1 MRHIE
6 DKFKCIVVF
15 SLCFLIFFPSP
26 KSLFGSDKK
35 PAEYR
40 KIQKFT
46 HSSTLLTV
54 TEEGNEPDLLAME
67 FEGEIHWSE
76 KDDNGWKFDVKV
88 MKFKMETEDA
98 NLISW
103 LEKTQFTP
111 FTARV
116 TVSKEDDPPLSVE
129 ITEGKINNKED
140 KYGLG
145 RQYETIFRI
154 SEMMLATMD
163 EKEFLV
169 SDRGRKTTLKIVHPK
184 QIRIREFGV
193 RSARSRG
200 LSISPDEFIVFPNLL
215 GGVTKGSE
223 LFSFSHSERTIS
235 YYYRLLDKETGFA
248 SRAVDLEAEMLE
260 EKDKK
265 NYTKIIE
272 IINDPSKFSYYY
284 LYELQM
290 SSISQPV
297 KITIESNQKEQHQEE
312 QPTEVSSTIATSI
325 KYAVAAGAIGI
336 VILCLVI
343 FLMKKTGIS
352 SK

>member
-1 MRHIE
+1 MKHIR

-15 SLCFLIFFPSP
+15 LVGFLIFFASS
-26 KSLFGSDKK
+26 KSLFCGDKN

-76 KDDNGWKFDVKV
+76 KDVNGWKFDVKV
-88 MKFKMETEDA
+88 KQFKMKTEDTD
-98 NLISW
+98 LISW

-145 RQYETIFRI
+145 RQYETVCRI
-154 SEMMLATMD
+154 SEMMLATTV

-193 RSARSRG
+193 RSARLNG
-200 LSISPDEFIVFPNLL
+200 LSVSPDEFIVFPNLL

-223 LFSFSHSERTIS
+223 LVSFSHSERTIS

-248 SRAVDLEAEMLE
+248 SRAVDLEASMLE
-260 EKDKK
+260 DKEKK
-265 NYTKIIE
+265 NYTKIIDV
-272 IINDPSKFSYYY
+272 IDDPAKFSYYY
-284 LYELQM
+284 LHELK
-290 SSISQPV
+290 V
-297 KITIESNQKEQHQEE
+297 TTIK
-312 QPTEVSSTIATSI
+312 
-325 KYAVAAGAIGI
+325 
-336 VILCLVI
+336 
-343 FLMKKTGIS
+343 
-352 SK
+352 

>member
-1 MRHIE
+1 MRHVE

-15 SLCFLIFFPSP
+15 SISFLIFFASP
-26 KSLFGSDKK
+26 KYIFCGDKK

-46 HSSTLLTV
+46 HSSTFLTV
-54 TEEGNEPDLLAME
+54 TEEGNEPGLLAME

-98 NLISW
+98 DLISW
-103 LEKTQFTP
+103 LKKTQFTP
-111 FTARV
+111 FTARI
-116 TVSKEDDPPLSVE
+116 TVSKEDDPPLRVE

-145 RQYETIFRI
+145 RQYETVCKI
-154 SEMMLATMD
+154 SEMMLATMA

-184 QIRIREFGV
+184 QMRTCEFGV
-193 RSARSRG
+193 RDSRLCG
-200 LSISPDEFIVFPNLL
+200 LSVSPDEFIVYPNLL

-248 SRAVDLEAEMLE
+248 SRAVDLKASMLE
-260 EKDKK
+260 DKDKK

-272 IINDPSKFSYYY
+272 VIDDPSKFSYYY
-284 LYELQM
+284 LHELKVTT
-290 SSISQPV
+290 V
-297 KITIESNQKEQHQEE
+297 K
-312 QPTEVSSTIATSI
+312 
-325 KYAVAAGAIGI
+325 
-336 VILCLVI
+336 
-343 FLMKKTGIS
+343 
-352 SK
+352 